1 MDQPLPA
8 DAPET
13 TPAIRPTSL
22 VSRLFNMFA
31 APGEVFDEVKASPP
45 SNANWLVP
53 ALLFTVIGWL
63 CGWLIISQDFT
74 KQQIT
79 DMQDKAI
86 QKQVEKGKL
95 TKEQAEASRAVVEKF
110 TTLGPMIG
118 VAAVPPIMGFVG
130 PLWFGLIVWLFGDK
144 LFKGGFTFMKGV
156 EVAGLVAMIAV
167 LESILHTLVACVAG
181 NMFAGPN
188 LGLLVLK
195 DYDPNNWQHSL
206 LTKVDLM
213 TFWELAVLSL
223 GLARLGG
230 VRFGRAL
237 TWLGGCWLAWT
248 VFLTALLMAI
258 HKLTGN

>member
-13 TPAIRPTSL
+13 PPPVARTSL

-31 APGEVFDEVKASPP
+31 APTEVFDEVKASPA
-45 SNANWLVP
+45 SSANWVVP

-74 KQQIT
+74 KQQIS

-110 TTLGPMIG
+110 GSLGTMIG
-118 VAAVPPIMGFVG
+118 VAAAPPIMGFAG
-130 PLWFGLIVWLFGDK
+130 PLWFGLIVWLFGAK

-167 LESILHTLVACVAG
+167 LESVLHTLMVFVLG

-188 LGLLVLK
+188 LGLLVIK

-206 LTKVDLM
+206 LSKVDLV

-237 TWLGGCWLAWT
+237 AWLGGLWLAWT
-248 VFLTALLMAI
+248 VFLTALIMGI
-258 HKLTGN
+258 QKLTGN